1 MLLNLKEL
9 FETPGKVLP
18 FSHSLNLSDIKKWG
32 RQAVST
38 PVAIAGTISNHLD
51 VITVEYTASFNQDVT
66 CDRCIAAF
74 HSPQKYSFTHTV
86 VRKLYNEGNDDYI
99 VVPDAILDIETMAQ
113 SDVVLELPNRVL
125 CSESCKGLCQ
135 TCGQDLNKK
144 QCDCHNQ
151 TIDPRLEALRKLL
164 D

>member
-32 RQAVST
+32 RQAVSA

-51 VITVEYTASFNQDVT
+51 VITVQYTACFEQDAT
-66 CDRCIAAF
+66 CDRCTTLF
-74 HSPQKYSFTHTV
+74 HFPQNYSFEHTI

-99 VVPDAILDIETMAQ
+99 MIPDAILNIDEMAQ
-113 SDVVLELPNRVL
+113 ADVVLELPNRLL

-135 TCGQDLNKK
+135 TCGQDLNEK

-151 TIDPRLEALRKLL
+151 TIDPRLAVLKKLL